1 MMRAIKGGT
10 TGAFIG
16 ARFGPQGIAIDALWA
31 VLSGISLVINKTE
44 KLVNFIC

>member
-16 ARFGPQGIAIDALWA
+16 ARFGPQGIAIDAA
-31 VLSGISLVINKTE
+31 VSCIVGYI
-44 KLVNFIC
+44 FGD